1 MKKRERSDKT
11 ENTIKRHTLQLI
23 SESSTQRTKKHHR
36 ERRDLVVTMIL
47 YEQYHRKKP
56 HEEVY
61 ILHTKKHTLED
72 TKKLSQEISTII
84 DTTKREN
91 EARHWLVRWK
101 RRVYIRLTPW
111 PTLVR
116 LCETRATLWEKKIN
130 KSSAKKLIIL
140 RRRRIMKTMNID
152 TSEYN
157 ILYATRENK
166 CACRSAEESTE
177 QRAWWLTQT

>member
-1 MKKRERSDKT
+1 MKRRERSDET
-11 ENTIKRHTLQLI
+11 ENTIERHTLQLI

-47 YEQYHRKKP
+47 YEQYHRKKH

-91 EARHWLVRWK
+91 EARH
-101 RRVYIRLTPW
+101 
-111 PTLVR
+111 
-116 LCETRATLWEKKIN
+116 
-130 KSSAKKLIIL
+130 
-140 RRRRIMKTMNID
+140 
-152 TSEYN
+152 
-157 ILYATRENK
+157 
-166 CACRSAEESTE
+166 
-177 QRAWWLTQT
+177 